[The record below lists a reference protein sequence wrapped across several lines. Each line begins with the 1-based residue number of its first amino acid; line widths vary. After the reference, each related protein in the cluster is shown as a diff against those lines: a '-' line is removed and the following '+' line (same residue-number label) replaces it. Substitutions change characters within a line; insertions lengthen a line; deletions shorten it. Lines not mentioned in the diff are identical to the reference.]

1 MHNPAHSPTLASLQ
15 TRTPQFA
22 SCAFAANT
30 STLSLSFPQVPCTLS
45 PEPYAQALGDAE
57 PANTAYST
65 ALALYQQ
72 LPDGWVSWG
81 SHCDQMYQASRNTA
95 WLDYAVTCYLQVN
108 LATSV

>member
-1 MHNPAHSPTLASLQ
+1 M
-15 TRTPQFA
+15 
-22 SCAFAANT
+22 
-30 STLSLSFPQVPCTLS
+30 
-45 PEPYAQALGDAE
+45 QALGDAE

-95 WLDYAVTCYLQVN
+95 WLDYAVTCYLQVSLIN
-108 LATSV
+108 SRFWGFPRPFTLHPEVSRPSIDPALTAPYEQDKIFCVSGPYYEACAA